1 MAENKGLI
9 LIIEDEPGFRRIYR
23 DFLEHEG
30 YKVIDAEE
38 GDKGFALIKS
48 EKPDLVLLDIVVP
61 NLNGFEILKKVRSD
75 EEISKIPII
84 IFSVLGEKD
93 TIKRGLEYGAND
105 FAVKGFYSPGEMLS
119 KIRALL
125 LKADISKHMVSYKLS
140 VHEGRADAAKL
151 QQDMGFTKLFQCP
164 NCSSDMLLEL
174 LPDYSRTDGHWFYS
188 HFVCPECQ
196 RKF

>member
-1 MAENKGLI
+1 MADNKGLI
-9 LIIEDEPGFRRIYR
+9 LIIEDEPGFRRIYK
-23 DFLEHEG
+23 DFLEHEN
-30 YKVIDAEE
+30 YKVIETEDGE
-38 GDKGFALIKS
+38 KGFAMIKS
-48 EKPDLVLLDIVVP
+48 ERPDLVLLDIVVP

-75 EEISKIPII
+75 EQISKTPII

-93 TIKRGLEYGAND
+93 TIKKGLEYGAND

-125 LKADISKHMVSYKLS
+125 QKSDISKHMISYKLA

-151 QQDMGFTKLFQCP
+151 QQDMGFTKLFHCP
-164 NCSSDMLLEL
+164 HCDSDMQLEL
-174 LPDYSRTDGHWFYS
+174 IPDYSRTDGHWFYS
-188 HFVCPECQ
+188 HFVCPECH